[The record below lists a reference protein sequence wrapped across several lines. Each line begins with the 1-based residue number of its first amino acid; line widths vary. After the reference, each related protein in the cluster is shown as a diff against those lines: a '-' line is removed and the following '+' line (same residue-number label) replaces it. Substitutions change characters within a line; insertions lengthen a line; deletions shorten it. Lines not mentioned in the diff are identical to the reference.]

1 MKTFKLRWILP
12 CLIGWLAAGS
22 ASAAEVLYA
31 GTGFMS
37 GQQSFT
43 DTFQV
48 SGPGTLIVSLTNV
61 AWPEQLAS
69 LDMVVGTTS
78 GLLGP
83 EMGAGTQTFDIK
95 SAGMVYAD
103 WFGTAQGPLDTG
115 VYSMNIQF
123 MPAGATVPLPYSIA
137 LLASGLLLLLWQ
149 RRRSASADSAA
160 VAT

>member
-1 MKTFKLRWILP
+1 MRTFRLRWILP
-12 CLIGWLAAGS
+12 CLLGWLAAGS
-22 ASAAEVLYA
+22 ASAAEVLYS

-37 GQQSFT
+37 GQQSLS
-43 DTFQV
+43 DAFQV
-48 SGPGTLIVSLTNV
+48 SGPGTLTVSLANI

-69 LDMVVGTTS
+69 LNMVVSTAS

-83 EMGAGTQTFDIK
+83 EMGAGTETFNIK
-95 SAGMVYAD
+95 NAGMIYTQ

-123 MPAGATVPLPYSIA
+123 VPTGTAVPLPYSIA
-137 LLASGLLLLLWQ
+137 SLLTGLVLLLWQ
-149 RRRSASADSAA
+149 RRHSTPLDSA

>member
-1 MKTFKLRWILP
+1 MKTFRLRWILP

-22 ASAAEVLYA
+22 ASAGEVLYS

-37 GQQSFT
+37 GQQSFS
-43 DTFQV
+43 DAFQV
-48 SGPGTLIVSLTNV
+48 SGPGTLTVSLTNV

-69 LDMVVGTTS
+69 LNMVVSTTS

-95 SAGMVYAD
+95 NAGMVYTD

-123 MPAGATVPLPYSIA
+123 VPAGAAVPLPYSIA
-137 LLASGLLLLLWQ
+137 LLASGFLLLLWQ
-149 RRRSASADSAA
+149 RRRAA
-160 VAT
+160 PAVDALEA

>member
-1 MKTFKLRWILP
+1 MKTFRLRWILP
-12 CLIGWLAAGS
+12 CLLGWLAAGS
-22 ASAAEVLYA
+22 ASAAEVLYE

-43 DTFQV
+43 DAFQV
-48 SGPGTLIVSLTNV
+48 SGPGTLTVSMANI
-61 AWPEQLAS
+61 AWPQQLAS
-69 LDMVVGTTS
+69 LDMVVSTAS

-83 EMGAGTQTFDIK
+83 EMGPGTQTFDIK
-95 SAGMVYAD
+95 NPGMVYAQ

-123 MPAGATVPLPYSIA
+123 VPAGTAVPLPYSIA
-137 LLASGLLLLLWQ
+137 LLASGLVLLLWQ
-149 RRRSASADSAA
+149 RRRSTSLDSA

>member
-1 MKTFKLRWILP
+1 MKAFRLGWIFP

-22 ASAAEVLYA
+22 ASASEVVYA
-31 GTGFMS
+31 GTGFLS
-37 GQQSFT
+37 GQQSFS
-43 DTFQV
+43 DAFQV
-48 SGPGTLIVSLTNV
+48 SGPGTLTVSLTNV

-69 LDMVVGTTS
+69 LNMVVGTTS

-95 SAGMVYAD
+95 NAGMVYAD

-123 MPAGATVPLPYSIA
+123 VPAGAAVPLPYSIA
-137 LLASGLLLLLWQ
+137 LLASGFLLLLWQ
-149 RRRSASADSAA
+149 RRRAVFAADSL
-160 VAT
+160 VP

>member
-1 MKTFKLRWILP
+1 MKTLKLRWILP
-12 CLIGWLAAGS
+12 CLMGWLVAGTAS
-22 ASAAEVLYA
+22 ASEVLYA
-31 GTGFMS
+31 GTGFLT

-43 DTFQV
+43 DAFQV
-48 SGPGTLIVSLTNV
+48 SGPGTLTVSLTNV

-69 LDMVVGTTS
+69 LNMVVGTTS

-115 VYSMNIQF
+115 VYSMNVQF
-123 MPAGATVPLPYSIA
+123 APAGTAVPLPYSIA

-149 RRRSASADSAA
+149 RRRAAPLNSAA
-160 VAT
+160 VST

>member
-1 MKTFKLRWILP
+1 MNAFKLRWIMA
-12 CLIGWLAAGS
+12 CLLGWLAAGTAS
-22 ASAAEVLYA
+22 ASEVLYA
-31 GTGFMS
+31 GTGFLS

-43 DTFQV
+43 DSFQM
-48 SGPGTLIVSLTNV
+48 SGPGTLTVSLTNV

-69 LDMVVGTTS
+69 LNMVVGTTS

-123 MPAGATVPLPYSIA
+123 VPASSAVPLPYSIA
-137 LLASGLLLLLWQ
+137 LLASGLVLLLWQ
-149 RRRSASADSAA
+149 RRRSTAVNAA
-160 VAT
+160 VTA

>member
-1 MKTFKLRWILP
+1 MLP
-12 CLIGWLAAGS
+12 CLIGWLAAGNAS
-22 ASAAEVLYA
+22 ASEVLYS
-31 GTGFMS
+31 GTGFVS
-37 GQQSFT
+37 GQEFFT
-43 DTFQV
+43 DAFQV
-48 SGPGTLIVSLTNV
+48 SGPGTLTVSLTNV

-69 LDMVVGTTS
+69 LNMVVGTTS

-95 SAGMVYAD
+95 GAGMVYAD

-115 VYSMNIQF
+115 VYSMNVQF
-123 MPAGATVPLPYSIA
+123 VPAGTAVPLPYSIA

-149 RRRSASADSAA
+149 RRRSTPAKIAA

>member
-1 MKTFKLRWILP
+1 MKTFRLRWILP

-22 ASAAEVLYA
+22 ASAGEVLYS

-37 GQQSFT
+37 GQQSFS
-43 DTFQV
+43 DAFQV
-48 SGPGTLIVSLTNV
+48 SGPGTLTVSLTNV

-69 LDMVVGTTS
+69 LNMVVSTTS

-95 SAGMVYAD
+95 NAGMVYTD

-115 VYSMNIQF
+115 LYSMNIQF
-123 MPAGATVPLPYSIA
+123 VPAGAAVPLPYSIA
-137 LLASGLLLLLWQ
+137 LLASGFLLLLWP
-149 RRRSASADSAA
+149 RRRAA
-160 VAT
+160 PAVDALEA